1 MTKEQLLQLVSEA
14 YDEGA
19 DFDIRFHVSE
29 LEAGEITDQFSE
41 YFTSPCVTGSAETTG
56 WHKHESVDNRV
67 NVISFFTNEMEGA
80 K

>member
-29 LEAGEITDQFSE
+29 SEAGEITDQFSE

-56 WHKHESVDNRV
+56 WHKSETDDHRINLVSYFDR
-67 NVISFFTNEMEGA
+67 EMEG
-80 K
+80 